1 LIGATSGIM
10 MRIGLTGGIGSG
22 KSTVAKVFAVLG
34 IPVYHADERARSLM
48 ETDAAVKSALSARF
62 GQGIYRDD
70 RLDRAALAE
79 IIFKNEEARQAVNA
93 IVHPAVRADF
103 DRWVLEQ
110 EAPYVIMEA
119 ALMAENEGWKRFDQ
133 VLTVSCPEPE
143 RIRRVIA
150 RDSITEEQVRARI
163 RHQATD
169 EERAAIAQHV
179 IRNTGDELVIPQ
191 VLSIDAA
198 LRGTQR

>member
-1 LIGATSGIM
+1 M

-22 KSTVAKVFAVLG
+22 KSTVAKLFAVLG

-48 ETDAAVKSALSARF
+48 ETDAAVKSALSTRF
-62 GQGIYRDD
+62 GQGIYRDG

-143 RIRRVIA
+143 RIRRVMA
-150 RDSITEEQVRARI
+150 RDGITEEQVRARM

-198 LRGTQR
+198 LRGTPR